1 MSAKGNSSNAV
12 SIGMTLTRQTSVV
25 QPKNL
30 RDLKNMIA
38 ARVVVFNGQSE
49 RVIRIALEK
58 PELIAF
64 GTLQSPPNVRL
75 PRRHSQGGPPRR
87 VCKHRGFQ
95 DNVSDT
101 PEEHWVWGGE
111 PAPEPYL

>member
-1 MSAKGNSSNAV
+1 
-12 SIGMTLTRQTSVV
+12 MTLTRQTSVI

-64 GTLQSPPNVRL
+64 GTLQSIATECSVAPTTIVRVARL
-75 PRRHSQGGPPRR
+75 AGFENFADFKAMYRLHLRGIGSGAESPSPSPRSI
-87 VCKHRGFQ
+87 F
-95 DNVSDT
+95 
-101 PEEHWVWGGE
+101 
-111 PAPEPYL
+111 